1 MASGPE
7 VHLNVN
13 LPDQHVE
20 GHYADFANIWHN
32 AETFVLDFLATAR
45 PPHPVDEGA
54 GSQQMVLDAQVV
66 TRVRIPAAQVWEVMK
81 ALEKQYTAW
90 EKETGRTS

>member
-13 LPDQHVE
+13 LPDHNVE
-20 GHYADFANIWHN
+20 GHYADFANIWHTP
-32 AETFVLDFLATAR
+32 ETFVLDFLATAR
-45 PPHPVDEGA
+45 PPHPVED
-54 GSQQMVLDAQVV
+54 GSGSAKTVLDAQVV

-81 ALEKQYTAW
+81 ALEQQYTAW
-90 EKETGRTS
+90 EQETGRTS